1 LENDQEKLKQRLI
14 QLRKEL
20 VQLQEHNA
28 ELKSLVRECIKGFRV
43 ISDSGNSR
51 VADVFLDV
59 LE

>member
-1 LENDQEKLKQRLI
+1 MENDQEKLKQHLI

-20 VQLQEHNA
+20 VRLQEHNT
-28 ELKSLVRECIKGFRV
+28 ELKSIVRECIKGFRA